1 MRNDVRKILPTWL
14 PRVVFWLILALV
26 WTLPSGVAQATA
38 PSSLKLSYDAATRTL
53 QVTITHPSSFPTSHY
68 IKNVEIRK
76 DGKTI
81 LSQNY
86 KSQPD
91 APAFSYSYRIQAA
104 PGDIL
109 EVKASCSLWG
119 SRTEKLTISAAK

>member
-1 MRNDVRKILPTWL
+1 MRKKVRKILTTWL
-14 PRVVFWLILALV
+14 PRVVFWLILVLV
-26 WTLPSGVAQATA
+26 WTLPAGEAQATA

-76 DGKTI
+76 DGTTL
-81 LSQNY
+81 LSQDY

-91 APAFSYSYRIQAA
+91 APAFSYSYHIQAA

-109 EVKASCSLWG
+109 EVKATCSLWG
-119 SRTEKLTISAAK
+119 SRTKKLTIPAAK